1 MKLTSEEAFELS
13 RRFRELSVELGNF
26 RFSNWKELSAAQRR
40 TMEDW
45 AWSLLNASSDMITT
59 AVGIVLDETEIS
71 FQALQESTN
80 KAKRAIRTLKT
91 VRKVIKVATVAVGLA
106 AAIISKDPGA
116 IAKNAKALIDVA
128 TEEDT

>member
-26 RFSNWKELSAAQRR
+26 RFSNWKELSTAQRR
-40 TMEDW
+40 TMED
-45 AWSLLNASSDMITT
+45 AEWSLLNASSDMITT

-71 FQALQESTN
+71 LQALQESTN

-106 AAIISKDPGA
+106 AAIVSKDPGA
-116 IAKNAKALIDVA
+116 IAKNAKALVDVV
-128 TEEDT
+128 TEEDA

>member
-26 RFSNWKELSAAQRR
+26 RFSNWKELSTAQRR
-40 TMEDW
+40 AMED
-45 AWSLLNASSDMITT
+45 AEWSLLNASSDMITT

-71 FQALQESTN
+71 LQALQESTN
-80 KAKRAIRTLKT
+80 KARRAIRTLKT

-106 AAIISKDPGA
+106 AAIVSKDPGA

>member
-45 AWSLLNASSDMITT
+45 EWSLLNASSDMITT

>member
-26 RFSNWKELSAAQRR
+26 RFSNWKELSTAQRR
-40 TMEDW
+40 TMED
-45 AWSLLNASSDMITT
+45 AEWSLLNASSDMITT

-71 FQALQESTN
+71 LQALQESTN

-116 IAKNAKALIDVA
+116 IAKNAKALVDVV
-128 TEEDT
+128 TEEDA

>member
-26 RFSNWKELSAAQRR
+26 RFSNWKELTQAQRR
-40 TMEDW
+40 TMED
-45 AWSLLNASSDMITT
+45 AEWSLLNASSDMITT

-71 FQALQESTN
+71 LQALQESTN
-80 KAKRAIRTLKT
+80 KAKRAIKTLKT

-106 AAIISKDPGA
+106 AAIVSKDPGA
-116 IAKNAKALIDVA
+116 IAKNAKALIDVV
-128 TEEDT
+128 TEEDA

>member
-40 TMEDW
+40 TIEDW
-45 AWSLLNASSDMITT
+45 EWSLLNASSDMITT
-59 AVGIVLDETEIS
+59 AVGIVLDETELS

-106 AAIISKDPGA
+106 AAIVAKDPGA

-128 TEEDT
+128 TEADT

>member
-26 RFSNWKELSAAQRR
+26 RFSNWKELSTAQRR
-40 TMEDW
+40 AMED
-45 AWSLLNASSDMITT
+45 AEWSLLNASSDMITT

-71 FQALQESTN
+71 LQALQESTN
-80 KAKRAIRTLKT
+80 KARRAIRTLKT

-106 AAIISKDPGA
+106 AAIVSKDPGA

-128 TEEDT
+128 TEEDS

>member
-26 RFSNWKELSAAQRR
+26 RFSNWKELSPAQRR

-45 AWSLLNASSDMITT
+45 EWSLLNASSDMITT

-91 VRKVIKVATVAVGLA
+91 VRKVIKVATAAVGLS

-116 IAKNAKALIDVA
+116 IAKNAKALVDVV
-128 TEEDT
+128 TEEDG